1 MGKLRTSEDLE
12 QLFKE
17 NREKRERQLQKERE
31 RKTKLRQEEYKR
43 LSKLA
48 DKLLQDE
55 KNKKMEE
62 LQALAKK
69 CSQKALNEATEP
81 SETVRPYRCNRYVER
96 ATNDRDIYM
105 TREELQQWER
115 DHWKCIN
122 WDKWDELVAKGREE
136 LKNIP
141 STPTEPTEKP
151 KHNYKKIAVYVYD
164 GKLDLIGEYSSVYKA
179 SKAFGVG
186 SGVIRHLIETNKPH
200 KKLGITVLLHK
211 LQYDYET

>member
-17 NREKRERQLQKERE
+17 NKEKRERQLQKERE

-69 CSQKALNEATEP
+69 CSQKALNEATVTRTIKIYNSNLIEREP
-81 SETVRPYRCNRYVER
+81 
-96 ATNDRDIYM
+96 NDRDLYT
-105 TREELQQWER
+105 TREELMAAEER
-115 DHWKCIN
+115 GEGKIN
-122 WDKWDELVAKGREE
+122 WSKFDQLVDKVRKQLCTI
-136 LKNIP
+136 L
-141 STPTEPTEKP
+141 T
-151 KHNYKKIAVYVYD
+151 
-164 GKLDLIGEYSSVYKA
+164 
-179 SKAFGVG
+179 
-186 SGVIRHLIETNKPH
+186 
-200 KKLGITVLLHK
+200 
-211 LQYDYET
+211 

>member
-17 NREKRERQLQKERE
+17 NKEKRERQLQKERE
-31 RKTKLRQEEYKR
+31 RKAKQRQEAYKA
-43 LSKLA
+43 LCKQA
-48 DKLLQDE
+48 DKLLQED
-55 KNKKMEE
+55 KRKKMEE

-81 SETVRPYRCNRYVER
+81 SDTVRPYKCNKYVER

-141 STPTEPTEKP
+141 SVPTEKP
-151 KHNYKKIAVYVYD
+151 KHNYNKIAVYVYD
-164 GKLDLIGEYSSVYKA
+164 GKLDLIGEYSSVCKA

-186 SGVIRHLIETNKPH
+186 RGVIQHLINTNKPH

>member
-12 QLFKE
+12 QLFKK
-17 NREKRERQLQKERE
+17 NKEKRERQLQKERE
-31 RKTKLRQEEYKR
+31 RKAKQRQEAYKA
-43 LSKLA
+43 LCKQA
-48 DKLLQDE
+48 DKLLQED
-55 KNKKMEE
+55 KRKKMEE

-81 SETVRPYRCNRYVER
+81 SETVRPYKCNKYVER

-141 STPTEPTEKP
+141 SVPTEKP
-151 KHNYKKIAVYVYD
+151 KHNYSKIAVYVYD

-186 SGVIRHLIETNKPH
+186 RGVIQHLINTNKPH

-211 LQYDYET
+211 LTYDYEA

>member
-17 NREKRERQLQKERE
+17 NKEKRERQLQKERD
-31 RKTKLRQEEYKR
+31 RKAKLRQEEYKR

-69 CSQKALNEATEP
+69 CSQKASNEATEP
-81 SETVRPYRCNRYVER
+81 SEKYIER
-96 ATNDRDIYM
+96 TTNDRDIYK

-141 STPTEPTEKP
+141 STPTEKPT
-151 KHNYKKIAVYVYD
+151 HNYKKIAVYVYD
-164 GKLDLIGEYSSVYKA
+164 AKLDLIGEYSSVYKA